1 MEEAGELR
9 ALARVERDPRKRVR
23 LLAIANVR
31 EWMPVE
37 DAARAAAAG
46 GATGWGR
53 PPHSRGL
60 AAARDGGAAALRDR
74 PRTGRRRK
82 LDAAQRAE
90 VKAWVLA
97 GPAKEKDGVVAWRGG
112 DVKAMVE
119 RRFKV
124 KLALSSAYRLL
135 DELHL
140 SALVPRPRH
149 GDADPAAQAA
159 FQQTSR
165 PE

>member
-1 MEEAGELR
+1 MESAAELR
-9 ALARVERDPRKRVR
+9 ALARAERDPRQRVR

-31 EWMPVE
+31 DGRPVAE
-37 DAARAAAAG
+37 AARATG
-46 GATGWGR
+46 MGRATLYRWLGR
-53 PPHSRGL
+53 ER
-60 AAARDGGAAALRDR
+60 AGGAAALDDR
-74 PRTGRRRK
+74 PRSGRRRK
-82 LDAAQRAE
+82 LSAAQRAE

-97 GPAKEKDGVVAWRGG
+97 GPDVTTDGVVAWRGG
-112 DVKAMVE
+112 DVRAMVE
-119 RRFKV
+119 RRFQV

-135 DELHL
+135 DELRL

-149 GDADPAAQAA
+149 DDTDPAAQAA

>member
-1 MEEAGELR
+1 MEEAAELR
-9 ALARVERDPRKRVR
+9 ALARVERDPRQRVR

-31 EWMPVE
+31 AGMPVE
-37 DAARAAAAG
+37 DAARATGMGRATLYRWLAREQAG
-46 GATGWGR
+46 GPAT
-53 PPHSRGL
+53 L
-60 AAARDGGAAALRDR
+60 ADR
-74 PRTGRRRK
+74 PRPGRRRQ

-97 GPAKEKDGVVAWRGG
+97 GPDPEKDGVVAWRGG

-135 DELHL
+135 DGLHP

-159 FQQTSR
+159 FAQTS
-165 PE
+165 PHA

>member
-1 MEEAGELR
+1 MESAAELR

-23 LLAIANVR
+23 PLAIANVR
-31 EWMPVE
+31 DGMPVE
-37 DAARAAAAG
+37 DAARVTGMGRATLYRWLAREHTG
-46 GATGWGR
+46 G
-53 PPHSRGL
+53 P
-60 AAARDGGAAALRDR
+60 AALADR
-74 PRTGRRRK
+74 PRSGRRPK

-97 GPAKEKDGVVAWRGG
+97 GPDVQHDGVVAWRGH
-112 DVKAMVE
+112 DVRAMVA

-135 DELHL
+135 DGLHL

-159 FQQTSR
+159 FQQTSPPR
-165 PE
+165 